1 MFHFWAKTDTDSGTL
16 RMHSVPH
23 HCLDVAAAAVTAA
36 INRNS
41 MKEKTAP

>member
-16 RMHSVPH
+16 LHSVPH

-36 INRNS
+36 AINRNS